1 MATNNN
7 TKKDIKYINKNFTEL
22 RASLINYAQT
32 YFPTTYNDFSPT
44 SPGMMFMEMA
54 SYVGDVLSFYLDNQ
68 FQENFLQYAR
78 QTNNLF
84 ELAYMFGYKPNV
96 TQVAVTEIDFYQQ
109 LPAKLSGSSEYVPDY
124 NYALVVPANSTISST
139 LTNVTATFLIEDP
152 VDFTVS
158 SSQDPTEVTVYSVAG
173 GNPTYFLLK
182 KKRKAISSTINTT
195 TFSFGNPQKFTT
207 INLNDNK
214 IIGVLDVFDDNGNQ
228 WYEVDHLGQE
238 MVYNSIKNTNPNDP
252 NFYIDQG
259 NAPYLLKLEKQQRR
273 FVTRFLNSSTLQFQ
287 FGAGTVN
294 DSDEEITP
302 NPNNVGIG
310 LPFEKTKLTTA
321 YSPSNFLFTKTYGIA
336 PSNTTLTVRYL
347 TGGGVTSNVNANV
360 LNTLNS
366 TPTFL
371 NSNLSS
377 LTATTVFNS
386 LAVTNPFAADGGGDG
401 DTIEEIRQNSMANF
415 ASQLRN
421 VTQDDYLVR
430 ALSMPAK
437 YGVISKAYIEPTKRD
452 ALMSSGESNSVLD
465 LYTLSYN
472 ADKTLRTCSD
482 ALKQN
487 LTTYLSQYRMI
498 GDAVNIKDGFIINIG
513 VNFEIIILPNYNNNE
528 VLIRCIDALKV
539 YFAID
544 NWQINQPIILREL
557 YILLDKIQ
565 GVQTVKNIEITN
577 LVGENLGYSPY
588 AYDINGA
595 TSANVIYPSL
605 DPSIFEVKYLNQ
617 DIQGKVVP
625 L

>member
-109 LPAKLSGSSEYVPDY
+109 LPAKTLVGQYVPDY
-124 NYALVVPANSTISST
+124 NFALVVPANSTVSST
-139 LTNVTATFLIEDP
+139 LTNVTTTFLIEDP

-182 KKRKAISSTINTT
+182 KTRKAISSTINTT

-207 INLNDNK
+207 VNLNDNN
-214 IIGVLDVFDDNGNQ
+214 IIGVLDVFDSNGNQ

-238 MVYNSIKNTNPNDP
+238 MVYNSVKNTNPNDP
-252 NFYIDQG
+252 NFYLDQG

-273 FVTRFLNSSTLQFQ
+273 FVTRFTNSTTLQFQ

-347 TGGGVTSNVNANV
+347 TGGGVASNVNANV

-371 NSNLSS
+371 NFGLNAN
-377 LTATTVFNS
+377 TATTVFNS

-452 ALMSSGESNSVLD
+452 ALMSAGESNSVLD

-482 ALKQN
+482 ALKLN

-513 VNFEIIILPNYNNNE
+513 VNFEIIILPDYNNNE
-528 VLIRCIDALKV
+528 VLIKCIDALKA

-557 YILLDKIQ
+557 YILLDRIQ

-588 AYDINGA
+588 AYDIKGA

>member
-7 TKKDIKYINKNFTEL
+7 TKKDIKYINKDFTEL
-22 RASLINYAQT
+22 RASLIDYAKT

-54 SYVGDVLSFYLDNQ
+54 AYVGDVLSFYLDNQ

-109 LPAKLSGSSEYVPDY
+109 IPSKISGGLYIPDY
-124 NYALVVPANSTISST
+124 DYALFIPTNSTVSST
-139 LTNVTATFLIEDP
+139 LTNVTSTFLIEDP

-158 SSQDPTEVTVYSVAG
+158 SSQDPTEVTVYSVSG
-173 GNPTYFLLK
+173 GNPNYFLLK
-182 KKRKAISSTINTT
+182 KSRKAISATINTT
-195 TFSFGNPQKFTT
+195 SFSFGSPQKFATVD
-207 INLNDNK
+207 LNDSR
-214 IIGVLDVFDDNGNQ
+214 IVGVLDVFDSNGNQ

-238 MVYNSIKNTNPNDP
+238 MVYTSVKNTNPNDP
-252 NFYIDQG
+252 NYYINQG

-273 FVTRFLNSSTLQFQ
+273 FVTRFLNSTTLQFQ

-294 DSDEEITP
+294 DADEEITP

-336 PSNTTLTVRYL
+336 PSSTTLTVRYL
-347 TGGGVTSNVNANV
+347 TGGGVTANV
-360 LNTLNS
+360 AANTLNTLNS

-371 NSNLSS
+371 NANLNAS
-377 LTATTVFNS
+377 TANSIYNS

-452 ALMSSGESNSVLD
+452 ALSSAGESNSVLD
-465 LYTLSYN
+465 LYILSYN
-472 ADKTLRTCSD
+472 IDRTLRTATP

-513 VNFEIIILPNYNNNE
+513 VNFEIIVLPDYNNNE
-528 VLIRCIDALKV
+528 VLIKCIDALKT

-557 YILLDKIQ
+557 YILLSKIP
-565 GVQTVKNIEITN
+565 GVQTVKTIDITN

-588 AYDINGA
+588 AYDIKGA
-595 TSANVIYPSL
+595 TSANVVYPSL
-605 DPSIFEVKYLNQ
+605 DPSIFEVKYPNQ